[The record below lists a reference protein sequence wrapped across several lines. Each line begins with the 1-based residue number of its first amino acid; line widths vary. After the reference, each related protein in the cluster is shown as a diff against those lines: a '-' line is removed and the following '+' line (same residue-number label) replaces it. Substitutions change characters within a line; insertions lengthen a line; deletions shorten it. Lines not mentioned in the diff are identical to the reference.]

1 MPENSRKNKRGA
13 QGSVEDDVNEAK
25 RQVKT
30 SENMADNDNQ
40 EKSEVEPTLSDLCG
54 MLVVLQCSVNNIL
67 SDNQKLHEE
76 MLALKLSVDTQG
88 REFQKMKE
96 SVERITK
103 ENESLKNEL
112 LRAKGKLNEQK
123 EEMES
128 LWSSLDEI
136 EQYTRKNSLE
146 ISGVP
151 ESCYTST
158 EEVVLNVARALNVDI
173 TPNDIEITHKLRR
186 RGATDT
192 IITKFVSH
200 KAKSEL
206 YKRRTKLKDIKL
218 TDIYPSYA
226 SAINT
231 SRLFINENLTN
242 FRRHLLGRANGMKRD
257 GLLLSAWTIDGKV
270 FVKTSPDGAPV
281 RIFCDADL
289 DEL

>member
-13 QGSVEDDVNEAK
+13 RGSVEDDVNEAK

-30 SENMADNDNQ
+30 SENMADNDDQ
-40 EKSEVEPTLSDLCG
+40 EKSEVEPTLSQLRS

-67 SDNQKLHEE
+67 LDNQKLKEE
-76 MLALKLSVDTQG
+76 MSALKLSVDTQG

-96 SVERITK
+96 SLERITK

-112 LRAKGKLNEQK
+112 IRAKGKIKEQK
-123 EEMES
+123 EETQS
-128 LWSSLDEI
+128 LWSSLDDL

-151 ESCYTST
+151 ESCYTSK
-158 EEVVLNVARALNVDI
+158 EEVVLNVAKALNVDI
-173 TPNDIEITHKLRR
+173 TPNDIEISHKLRR

-192 IITKFVSH
+192 IIAKFVSH

-206 YKRRTKLKDIKL
+206 CKRRTKLKGIKL
-218 TDIYPSYA
+218 ADIYPNYA

-231 SRLFINENLTN
+231 SRLFINENLTKY
-242 FRRHLLGRANGMKRD
+242 RRHLLGRANGMKKD

-270 FVKTSPDGAPV
+270 FVKTSPDGTPV
-281 RIFCDADL
+281 RIFCDTDL